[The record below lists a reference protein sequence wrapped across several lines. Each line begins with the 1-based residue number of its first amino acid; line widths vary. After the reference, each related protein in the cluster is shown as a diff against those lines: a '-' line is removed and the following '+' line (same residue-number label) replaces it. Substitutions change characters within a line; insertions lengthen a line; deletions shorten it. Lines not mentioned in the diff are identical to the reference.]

1 MANETTHDNRGQS
14 KNAAR
19 TPDAKRAA
27 KKKHTHHWRLLT
39 MLATLG
45 IVIWCL
51 PIIVAQTPLLA
62 WGLKMASTDLNGSVS
77 VKSAS
82 LGWLSPIEVQGIE
95 VKDKCGKQVLTV
107 ASVTGDR
114 RLGAML
120 FNYTNLGKFTLAGT
134 KLSVVMRDDG
144 TNVEDLLAK
153 YLAPKNNAPAPSS
166 TKISVAIDIVDAT
179 ASVSDERAG
188 IGYQIQKLSV
198 KFSMAASDGSMIADV
213 ASDVSDA
220 RGTGKLVA
228 GVKMTDAAS
237 QAKLSISQFPL
248 AILRPLAAR
257 LMPGTTVTG
266 RLSSEVAA
274 AWGGKTPGSND
285 VKATVNVEGFSLA
298 MPAMQT
304 DVLQL
309 ASLQA
314 DCHASWQAD
323 GIDIEKASI
332 QCDVG
337 NAAISGV
344 VPLGG
349 KEGFSFA
356 ATMHQR
362 QQFGGAVDLAKLAQL
377 LPATLSL
384 RQQMQINTGQ
394 VQWVW
399 TSTPDSQGTKWH
411 GELEAGNLTATDNG
425 RPIAWTKPISAVF
438 DAHDAPNAGLT
449 VDQAKCESDFLH
461 VEGAGTAD
469 NLSAKLNLSLNQL
482 AVQLGQFVNL
492 GDTKFAGEGEGNLTW
507 KRSPDKQFDA
517 GADFQLHGF
526 QLQTAKSLPWREE
539 SVVFN
544 ASAKGLTD
552 FDASTRIDAAAL
564 TIRSGNDQIE
574 AKILEPVKDLHG
586 GGVWR
591 VWARVFGQ
599 LQNWPA
605 RLAVFLPTM
614 NNYQLTGNYIVE
626 GDGVASNNGGELRQ
640 VGFAA
645 EPFVVKSPL
654 LNVNETRIEGTAAGS
669 WNGQQRR
676 LQIPAA
682 TISCATAAVAAKD
695 VVLALSAGGATELT
709 GAVNY
714 QGDAGRIRQWFA
726 NPKLPA
732 TWRLAG
738 QLRGSATLQ
747 QNAGVIH
754 GATTAE
760 LANLAVVD
768 STGKQ
773 FQEPLVS
780 LAAKGDYD
788 VKSQALQL
796 SECSLTSSAMTAA
809 AAGHVS
815 QAAGQENGQLEG
827 KLNYDLERLTGL
839 LRPASAR
846 TSASPAAGPV
856 RRRITGRSRSIPA
869 RPPRCSAGT
878 APSCSDSRSA
888 LRN

>member
-1 MANETTHDNRGQS
+1 MANENVSDKSGQRRPT
-14 KNAAR
+14 AR
-19 TPDAKRAA
+19 TADAKQAA

-45 IVIWCL
+45 IVVWCL

-62 WGLKMASTDLNGSVS
+62 WGLKMGTADLNGSVS

-95 VKDKCGKQVLTV
+95 VKDKCGKQV
-107 ASVTGDR
+107 ASIDSVTGDR
-114 RLGAML
+114 RLGAIL
-120 FNYTNLGKFTLAGT
+120 FNYTDLGKFTLAGT

-153 YLAPKNNAPAPSS
+153 YLAPKDKPSPSPSS
-166 TKISVAIDIVDAT
+166 PTKIGVAIDIVDAV

-188 IGYQIQKLSV
+188 IRYQIQKLSV
-198 KFSMAASDGSMIADV
+198 KFRMSASDGSMIADV

-228 GVKMTDAAS
+228 GVSMGDATS

-248 AILRPLAAR
+248 AILRPLMAR

-266 RLSSEVAA
+266 RLSTEVVA
-274 AWGGKTPGSND
+274 AWGGKTPGGND
-285 VKATVNVEGFSLA
+285 VKATLNVEGFSLA

-309 ASLQA
+309 ASVQA

-323 GIDIEKASI
+323 RIDIEKAAI

-337 NAAISGV
+337 NAALSGT

-349 KEGFSFA
+349 KDGFSFA
-356 ATMHQR
+356 AIMHQR
-362 QQFGGAVDLAKLAQL
+362 QQFSGAVDLAKLAQL

-399 TSTPDSQGTKWH
+399 TSVPDPQGTKWH
-411 GELEAGNLTATDNG
+411 GQLEAGNLTATDNG

-438 DAHDAPNAGLT
+438 DAHDAPNTELI
-449 VDQAKCESDFLH
+449 VDQARCESDFLH

-469 NLSAKLNLSLNQL
+469 NLSAKLTLSLNQL

-492 GDTKFAGEGEGNLTW
+492 GDTKFAGEGAGNLTW

-517 GADFQLHGF
+517 GVDFQLRGF

-539 SVVFN
+539 NVVFN
-544 ASAKGLTD
+544 ASAKGLTN

-564 TIRSGNDQIE
+564 TIRSGVDQIE

-605 RLAVFLPTM
+605 RLAVCLPTM

-626 GDGVASNNGGELRQ
+626 GDGVVSNTGGEVRQ

-645 EPFVVKSPL
+645 EPLVVKSPL

-695 VVLALSAGGATELT
+695 VVMALPSRRSHGTDRHHQLPRRRRPHPAVVRRSETALALATRRTTPRLGRVAANRRRHPRLNHRRSGQSRGRRFRRQAVPGAAGL
-709 GAVNY
+709 
-714 QGDAGRIRQWFA
+714 AGRQGRLRREIA
-726 NPKLPA
+726 GAPA
-732 TWRLAG
+732 
-738 QLRGSATLQ
+738 
-747 QNAGVIH
+747 
-754 GATTAE
+754 
-760 LANLAVVD
+760 
-768 STGKQ
+768 
-773 FQEPLVS
+773 
-780 LAAKGDYD
+780 
-788 VKSQALQL
+788 
-796 SECSLTSSAMTAA
+796 
-809 AAGHVS
+809 
-815 QAAGQENGQLEG
+815 
-827 KLNYDLERLTGL
+827 
-839 LRPASAR
+839 
-846 TSASPAAGPV
+846 
-856 RRRITGRSRSIPA
+856 
-869 RPPRCSAGT
+869 
-878 APSCSDSRSA
+878 
-888 LRN
+888 